1 MKIQRHFRNLLPAL
15 CLSVSVAAWA
25 VPARPGL
32 VETRQPDGT
41 VITVSLHG
49 DEFLHWASTPDG
61 YTLLPDS
68 HGFWTVAEKVGDEVV
83 PSDIR
88 YSGEVS
94 GEAVRTRGIEKGLR
108 PSATDASARRVKSS
122 ATQIDGT
129 FPSKGNHKLLM
140 LLINYADTKPTFPDE

>member
-49 DEFLHWASTPDG
+49 DEFFHCASTLD
-61 YTLLPDS
+61 
-68 HGFWTVAEKVGDEVV
+68 
-83 PSDIR
+83 
-88 YSGEVS
+88 
-94 GEAVRTRGIEKGLR
+94 
-108 PSATDASARRVKSS
+108 
-122 ATQIDGT
+122 
-129 FPSKGNHKLLM
+129 
-140 LLINYADTKPTFPDE
+140 